1 MAYLSWSFLKMGEKS
16 DRRTSLLFLLM
27 AGIPIIFTAFFV
39 FMLAAA
45 TVWYAW
51 PVLLPMLHLLYLPC
65 ALRKEKVQSVHSR
78 NILFGRDPLTV
89 VFRPVV
95 RNWVYA
101 VYAVLPA
108 LPLLFSG
115 WKMPLDSLGNGRNL
129 AEFFLMWISLYAVFT
144 VLTVFLGKARYLKP
158 GRLLL
163 AAGANLALML
173 LYSLLAGSGRTVYP
187 ACSPAFPWTGLFRGA
202 CCNGGT
208 ALPCQPGGHLRS
220 CWKER
225 ALLPF
230 FP

>member
-1 MAYLSWSFLKMGEKS
+1 MAFLSWSFLKMGEKS

-39 FMLAAA
+39 FMLGAA

-51 PVLLPMLHLLYLPC
+51 PVLLPMLLLLYLPF

-78 NILFGRDPLTV
+78 NILFGRDPLAV

-115 WKMPLDSLGNGRNL
+115 RKMPLDNLGNGRNL
-129 AEFFLMWISLYAVFT
+129 TEFFLMWISLYAVFT
-144 VLTVFLGKARYLKP
+144 VLAVFLGKARYLKP
-158 GRLLL
+158 GGLLL
-163 AAGANLALML
+163 AAAANLALML
-173 LYSLLAGSGRTVYP
+173 LYSLLA
-187 ACSPAFPWTGLFRGA
+187 
-202 CCNGGT
+202 
-208 ALPCQPGGHLRS
+208 
-220 CWKER
+220 
-225 ALLPF
+225 
-230 FP
+230 

>member
-27 AGIPIIFTAFFV
+27 AGIPIIFTAFLV
-39 FMLAAA
+39 FMLGAA

-51 PVLLPMLHLLYLPC
+51 PVLLPMLLLLYLPC

-101 VYAVLPA
+101 VYALLPA

-115 WKMPLDSLGNGRNL
+115 
-129 AEFFLMWISLYAVFT
+129 
-144 VLTVFLGKARYLKP
+144 
-158 GRLLL
+158 
-163 AAGANLALML
+163 
-173 LYSLLAGSGRTVYP
+173 
-187 ACSPAFPWTGLFRGA
+187 
-202 CCNGGT
+202 
-208 ALPCQPGGHLRS
+208 
-220 CWKER
+220 
-225 ALLPF
+225 
-230 FP
+230 

>member
-1 MAYLSWSFLKMGEKS
+1 MVLPENGRKIGSQDKPPFPAHGGHSHHFY
-16 DRRTSLLFLLM
+16 RLLRLH
-27 AGIPIIFTAFFV
+27 AG
-39 FMLAAA
+39 AA

-51 PVLLPMLHLLYLPC
+51 PVLLPMLLLLYLPF

-173 LYSLLAGSGRTVYP
+173 LYSLLA
-187 ACSPAFPWTGLFRGA
+187 
-202 CCNGGT
+202 
-208 ALPCQPGGHLRS
+208 
-220 CWKER
+220 
-225 ALLPF
+225 
-230 FP
+230 

>member
-1 MAYLSWSFLKMGEKS
+1 MVLPENGRKIGSQDKPPFPAHGGHSHHFYRLLRLHAGGGHGLVRLACSAADASPPLS
-16 DRRTSLLFLLM
+16 
-27 AGIPIIFTAFFV
+27 P
-39 FMLAAA
+39 
-45 TVWYAW
+45 
-51 PVLLPMLHLLYLPC
+51 
-65 ALRKEKVQSVHSR
+65 LRKEKVQSVHSR

-173 LYSLLAGSGRTVYP
+173 LYSLLA
-187 ACSPAFPWTGLFRGA
+187 
-202 CCNGGT
+202 
-208 ALPCQPGGHLRS
+208 
-220 CWKER
+220 
-225 ALLPF
+225 
-230 FP
+230 

>member
-39 FMLAAA
+39 FMLGAA

-51 PVLLPMLHLLYLPC
+51 PVLLPMLLLLSLPF

-101 VYAVLPA
+101 VYAVLPV

-173 LYSLLAGSGRTVYP
+173 LYSLLA
-187 ACSPAFPWTGLFRGA
+187 
-202 CCNGGT
+202 
-208 ALPCQPGGHLRS
+208 
-220 CWKER
+220 
-225 ALLPF
+225 
-230 FP
+230 